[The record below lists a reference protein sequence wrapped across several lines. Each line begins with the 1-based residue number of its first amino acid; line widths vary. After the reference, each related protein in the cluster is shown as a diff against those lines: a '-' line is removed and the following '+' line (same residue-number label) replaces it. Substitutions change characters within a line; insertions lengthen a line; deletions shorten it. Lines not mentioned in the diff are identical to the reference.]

1 MVKRNTEPELVELD
15 WGSFK
20 GGSVDVLV
28 HWNISET
35 TETDD
40 MNESTY
46 TAWQYEEARIR
57 VPLPAHARSQA
68 TAQEYLNGR
77 YQALLM
83 LAGADVIPARIEEI
97 ATLTGVGP
105 IAAPKDRID
114 ALEQMIIEMQLGV

>member
-1 MVKRNTEPELVELD
+1 MVTKNTQPEQVELD

-28 HWNISET
+28 HWNIVET
-35 TETDD
+35 TGTTDD
-40 MNESTY
+40 GTTY
-46 TAWQYEEARIR
+46 TQYEYEEARIR

-83 LAGADVIPARIEEI
+83 LAGADVIPTKITDLE
-97 ATLTGVGP
+97 
-105 IAAPKDRID
+105 AAVLDL
-114 ALEQMIIEMQLGV
+114 AGAMLV

>member
-1 MVKRNTEPELVELD
+1 MVTKNTQPEQVELD

-28 HWNISET
+28 HWNI
-35 TETDD
+35 TESTGATDD
-40 MNESTY
+40 GTTY
-46 TAWQYEEARIR
+46 TQYEYEEARIR

-83 LAGADVIPARIEEI
+83 LAGADVIPNKLGDIE
-97 ATLTGVGP
+97 T
-105 IAAPKDRID
+105 
-114 ALEQMIIEMQLGV
+114 ALLDLAEAML

>member
-1 MVKRNTEPELVELD
+1 MVKRNTEPELVESD

-28 HWNISET
+28 HWNI
-35 TETDD
+35 TESTGATDD
-40 MNESTY
+40 GTTY
-46 TAWQYEEARIR
+46 TQYEYEEARIR

-83 LAGADVIPARIEEI
+83 LAGADVIPNKLGDIE
-97 ATLTGVGP
+97 T
-105 IAAPKDRID
+105 
-114 ALEQMIIEMQLGV
+114 ALLDLAEAML

>member
-20 GGSVDVLV
+20 GGSVDALV
-28 HWNISET
+28 HWNISEVE
-35 TETDD
+35 ETDS

-46 TAWQYEEARIR
+46 IAWQYEEARIR
-57 VPLPAHARSQA
+57 VPLPAYARSQA

-83 LAGADVIPARIEEI
+83 IAGADVIPNKLGDIE
-97 ATLTGVGP
+97 T
-105 IAAPKDRID
+105 
-114 ALEQMIIEMQLGV
+114 ALLDLAEAIL

>member
-1 MVKRNTEPELVELD
+1 MVTKNTQPEQVELD

-28 HWNISET
+28 HWNITEVE
-35 TETDD
+35 ETDS

-46 TAWQYEEARIR
+46 IAWQYEEARIR
-57 VPLPAHARSQA
+57 IPLPATARSQA

-83 LAGADVIPARIEEI
+83 LAGADVIPNKLGDIE
-97 ATLTGVGP
+97 T
-105 IAAPKDRID
+105 
-114 ALEQMIIEMQLGV
+114 ALLDLAEAIL

>member
-1 MVKRNTEPELVELD
+1 MVKRNTQPEQVELD

-28 HWNISET
+28 HWNITET
-35 TETDD
+35 TGTTDD
-40 MNESTY
+40 NQAYPQYE
-46 TAWQYEEARIR
+46 YEEARIR

-83 LAGADVIPARIEEI
+83 LAGADVIPNKLGDIE
-97 ATLTGVGP
+97 T
-105 IAAPKDRID
+105 
-114 ALEQMIIEMQLGV
+114 ALLDLAEAML

>member
-1 MVKRNTEPELVELD
+1 MVTKNTHPEPVELD

-83 LAGADVIPARIEEI
+83 IAGADVIPNKLGDIE
-97 ATLTGVGP
+97 T
-105 IAAPKDRID
+105 
-114 ALEQMIIEMQLGV
+114 ALLDLAEAML